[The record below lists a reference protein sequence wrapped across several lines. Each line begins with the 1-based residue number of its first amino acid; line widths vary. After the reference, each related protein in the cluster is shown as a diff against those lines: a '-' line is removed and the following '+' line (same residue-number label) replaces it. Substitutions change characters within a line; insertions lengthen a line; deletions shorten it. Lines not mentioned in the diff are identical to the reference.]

1 MESTAKTAADL
12 PHCDGTQDDVRQSAV
27 GRLRFALVPRAV
39 RAGLGTKTIVRG
51 AVFAALLHLCATVA
65 ADPTVEPSYSSPVQR
80 VARILEQIKARYVRP
95 IDDQKLIAGALSG
108 VLKGLDP
115 HSAYLDEEAFRELQ
129 RDAHGE
135 YGGLGIESRMESGF
149 MEVTSVL
156 ESTPAFRAG
165 LRPGDRITKIEDM
178 SVAGMSLEQVIA
190 KVRGEPGTRVSLAV
204 LRDGQPE
211 PKVIT
216 LMRET
221 IQGRSVEASVI
232 EPGYAYIRLTQFQAH
247 TGEMMA
253 KGVRRLLEQRDGRIA
268 GIVLDLRDNPGGM
281 LSSAVGVA
289 AAFLPPDALIVVTE
303 GTGSDSNMRL
313 YARTADYLGDDDVD
327 YLEELPGK
335 VKTLPVV
342 VLVNGESASAA
353 EIVAG
358 ALQDNKRATIVGT
371 KTFGKGSIQTVIPF
385 GDGTGMELTTAYY
398 YTPSGRRIQGQGVI
412 PDVVVEPQPVARR
425 EGATALQS
433 VAVERQVPEARTLA
447 AGAVCA
453 SGNESDAAAPRA
465 VGNAANPT
473 QIGFSGG
480 DCQLERA
487 LRLLRNQTSISQ
499 R

>member
-1 MESTAKTAADL
+1 MAVLGAAFATLLQLSSTA
-12 PHCDGTQDDVRQSAV
+12 V
-27 GRLRFALVPRAV
+27 
-39 RAGLGTKTIVRG
+39 
-51 AVFAALLHLCATVA
+51 
-65 ADPTVEPSYSSPVQR
+65 ADPTSETSYSVPVQR

-95 IDDQKLIAGALSG
+95 IDDQELIAGALSG
-108 VLKGLDP
+108 VLRGLDP

-129 RDAHGE
+129 HDARGE
-135 YGGLGIESRMESGF
+135 YGGLGIESRMEPGF

-165 LRPGDRITKIEDM
+165 LRPGDRITRIGDT
-178 SVAGMSLEQVIA
+178 SVVGMSLEQVIA
-190 KVRGEPGTRVSLAV
+190 KVRGEPGTRISLAV
-204 LRDGQPE
+204 LRHGQAE

-216 LMRET
+216 LTRET
-221 IQGRSVEASVI
+221 IQGRSVESSVV
-232 EPGYAYIRLTQFQAH
+232 EPGYAYIRLFQFQSH

-253 KGVRRLLEQRDGRIA
+253 KDVRRLLEERRGRIA
-268 GIVLDLRDNPGGM
+268 GVVLDLRDNPGGM

-289 AAFLPPDALIVVTE
+289 AAFLPPDAPVVVTE

-313 YARTADYLGDDDVD
+313 YARTTDYLGDDDTD
-327 YLEELPGK
+327 YLEGLPAA

-371 KTFGKGSIQTVIPF
+371 RTYGKGSIQTVIPF

-412 PDVVVEPQPVARR
+412 PDVVVEPQPIAQR
-425 EGATALQS
+425 EGAAALHA
-433 VAVERQVPEARTLA
+433 VAAERQKPEPRA
-447 AGAVCA
+447 AAAAAICA
-453 SGNESDAAAPRA
+453 SRNESDAAAARTD
-465 VGNAANPT
+465 VSAAHPP
-473 QIGFSGG
+473 QIGLSGG
-480 DCQLERA
+480 DCQLEQA
-487 LRLLRNQTSISQ
+487 LLLLRSQSSISQ

>member
-1 MESTAKTAADL
+1 
-12 PHCDGTQDDVRQSAV
+12 
-27 GRLRFALVPRAV
+27 
-39 RAGLGTKTIVRG
+39 VRG
-51 AVFAALLHLCATVA
+51 ALFAALLQLSATVA
-65 ADPTVEPSYSSPVQR
+65 ADPTAEFSYSNPVQR

-95 IDDQKLIAGALSG
+95 IDDQKLIADALSG

-115 HSAYLDEEAFRELQ
+115 HSAYLDAEAFRELQ

-135 YGGLGIESRMESGF
+135 YGGLGIESRMEAGF

-165 LRPGDRITKIEDM
+165 LRPGDRITKIEDT

-204 LRDGQPE
+204 VRDGQPK

-221 IQGRSVEASVI
+221 IQGRSVESSVI
-232 EPGYAYIRLTQFQAH
+232 DPGYAYIRLIQFQAH

-253 KGVRRLLEQRDGRIA
+253 KGLRRLLEERETRIA

-281 LSSAVGVA
+281 VTAAVGVA
-289 AAFLPPDALIVVTE
+289 AAFLPSDALVVITE

-313 YARTADYLGDDDVD
+313 HARTADYLGDDDAD
-327 YLEELPGK
+327 YLEGLPGAI
-335 VKTLPVV
+335 KTLPLV

-412 PDVVVEPQPVARR
+412 PDVVVESQPIAQR
-425 EGATALQS
+425 EGAAAVQA
-433 VAVERQVPEARTLA
+433 VAVERQTPQVRTLS
-447 AGAVCA
+447 AGTICA
-453 SGNESDAAAPRA
+453 SRNESDAAAPRA
-465 VGNAANPT
+465 DGSAVHPP

-480 DCQLERA
+480 DCQIEGA
-487 LRLLRNQTSISQ
+487 LRLLRSQTSITQ

>member
-1 MESTAKTAADL
+1 ML
-12 PHCDGTQDDVRQSAV
+12 
-27 GRLRFALVPRAV
+27 
-39 RAGLGTKTIVRG
+39 G
-51 AVFAALLHLCATVA
+51 AVFAVCLQAPPTVA
-65 ADPTVEPSYSSPVQR
+65 ADPTPETAYSVPVQR
-80 VARILEQIKARYVRP
+80 IARILEQIKARYVQP

-115 HSAYLDEEAFRELQ
+115 HSAYLDREAFSELQ

-135 YGGLGIESRMESGF
+135 YGGLGIESRMGPSF

-165 LRPGDRITKIEDM
+165 LRPGDRITRIGDA

-204 LRDGQPE
+204 VRDGEPE

-221 IQGRSVEASVI
+221 IQGRSVESSLI
-232 EPGYAYIRLTQFQAH
+232 EPDYAYVRLIQFQAR

-253 KGVRRLLEQRDGRIA
+253 KDVRRLLQEREGHIA

-281 LSSAVGVA
+281 LNAAVGVA
-289 AAFLPPDALIVVTE
+289 AAFLPADAPVVITE

-313 YARTADYLGDDDVD
+313 YARTTDYLGDDDVD
-327 YLEELPGK
+327 YLEGLPAA

-353 EIVAG
+353 EIVAS
-358 ALQDNKRATIVGT
+358 ALQDNKRATVVGT
-371 KTFGKGSIQTVIPF
+371 KTYGKGSIQTVIPF

-412 PDVVVEPQPVARR
+412 PDIVVEPQPIAQR
-425 EGATALQS
+425 EGAAAPHA
-433 VAVERQVPEARTLA
+433 VAVERQESGARLGA
-447 AGAVCA
+447 AAAAICA
-453 SGNESDAAAPRA
+453 SRSDGEGVAVRGDGVAAQPA
-465 VGNAANPT
+465 
-473 QIGFSGG
+473 QIGLSGG

-487 LRLLRNQTSISQ
+487 LRLLRNQTSLS
-499 R
+499 RR

>member
-1 MESTAKTAADL
+1 MLA
-12 PHCDGTQDDVRQSAV
+12 
-27 GRLRFALVPRAV
+27 
-39 RAGLGTKTIVRG
+39 
-51 AVFAALLHLCATVA
+51 AVFAAYLQLPSAVA
-65 ADPTVEPSYSSPVQR
+65 ADPTAESSYSVPVQR
-80 VARILEQIKARYVRP
+80 VARVLEQIKARYVQP
-95 IDDQKLIAGALSG
+95 IDDQQLIAGALSG

-115 HSAYLDEEAFRELQ
+115 HSVYLDREAFSELQ
-129 RDAHGE
+129 RDARGE
-135 YGGLGIESRMESGF
+135 YGGLGIESRMGPSF

-156 ESTPAFRAG
+156 DSTPAFRAG
-165 LRPGDRITKIEDM
+165 LRPGDRITRIGDT

-204 LRDGQPE
+204 VRDGQTE
-211 PKVIT
+211 PKVMT

-221 IQGRSVEASVI
+221 IQGRSVESSVI
-232 EPGYAYIRLTQFQAH
+232 EPGYAYVRLIQFQSR

-253 KGVRRLLEQRDGRIA
+253 KDIRRLLEEKENRIA

-281 LSSAVGVA
+281 LSAAVGVA
-289 AAFLPPDALIVVTE
+289 AAFLPANAPIVITE

-313 YARTADYLGDDDVD
+313 YARTADYLGDDDAD
-327 YLEELPGK
+327 YLEGLPAA
-335 VKTLPVV
+335 VKTLPVI

-412 PDVVVEPQPVARR
+412 PDIVVEPRPIAQR
-425 EGATALQS
+425 EEAAALRA
-433 VAVERQVPEARTLA
+433 VAVERQGTQPHA
-447 AGAVCA
+447 AAADAICA
-453 SGNESDAAAPRA
+453 MRSESDAAAPGADSRA
-465 VGNAANPT
+465 ALAP
-473 QIGFSGG
+473 QIGLSGR

-487 LRLLRNQTSISQ
+487 LLLLKGQTSISQ